1 MLYSVY
7 SPIQLFPLCKID
19 HRDGQCLGSRGPG
32 VHSVSQLHTSVQGP
46 MEVLGG
52 AKEHLFDIFTHLKQA
67 GEF

>member
-1 MLYSVY
+1 M
-7 SPIQLFPLCKID
+7 
-19 HRDGQCLGSRGPG
+19 
-32 VHSVSQLHTSVQGP
+32 HSVSQLHTSVQGP